1 MTQKK
6 GDEFCCYEGIDLSS
20 GELTGV
26 VTDLK
31 VAVDSLGKNF
41 HPELLNFSSWAN
53 SVWAGFFI

>member
-1 MTQKK
+1 MKRERHMTQKK

-41 HPELLNFSSWAN
+41 HPELLNFSS
-53 SVWAGFFI
+53 